1 MVPTNVEVEN
11 YKKWQ
16 RVLWLQCICLL
27 GSQGIWKHTK
37 QRLNKL
43 EKSIKQMPM
52 VDEDYFYF
60 NL

>member
-1 MVPTNVEVEN
+1 MERVEN

-16 RVLWLQCICLL
+16 RVLRLQCICLL
-27 GSQGIWKHTK
+27 GDHNGIWKHTK
-37 QRLNKL
+37 ERLHKL
-43 EKSIKQMPM
+43 EESIKQMPM